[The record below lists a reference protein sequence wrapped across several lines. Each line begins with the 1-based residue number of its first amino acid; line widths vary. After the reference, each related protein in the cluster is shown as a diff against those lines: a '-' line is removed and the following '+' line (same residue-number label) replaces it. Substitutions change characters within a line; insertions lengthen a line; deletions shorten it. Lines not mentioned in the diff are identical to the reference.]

1 MAGTIRLSTTLQITN
16 GEVNLPRISR
26 TGEQLVQTN
35 AGFVYESQTVP
46 IAAHAAIN
54 YGNLTTPGR
63 YLIINPVEADDAI
76 QIGLDVAAA
85 FQVVDEIPPG
95 EWSTGRIGPS
105 VVLFWIVDPAVS
117 AATAQEA
124 VVAIAED

>member
-1 MAGTIRLSTTLQITN
+1 MAGIIRVSTTFRIDN

-26 TGEQLVQTN
+26 TGEQLTQNN

-46 IAAHAAIN
+46 ISAHTAIN

-63 YLIINPVEADDAI
+63 YLIINPAEATDAI
-76 QIGLDVAAA
+76 QIGLDVSTV
-85 FQVVDEIPPG
+85 FQVFDEIPPG

-105 VVLFWIVDPAVS
+105 VALFWIVDPAVS

-124 VVAIAED
+124 VVTIAED